1 MMMCAKVL
9 FAVESRNKRLEMK
22 GGKVLGVCWSDVY
35 SECLRLD
42 INYLCLAVS
51 GLTGEIT
58 MWCMDL
64 IYIYTHQTPASEAV
78 EDTSVP
84 LLLSVTLRPAHTDQ
98 ASAQT
103 RPHLSSPSV
112 RGIEVKV
119 LISTTAFY
127 KEVKQT
133 FWADWCRS
141 YYQHQCGTSA
151 VWWDV
156 DWSAWLWQILNN
168 PLSN

>member
-9 FAVESRNKRLEMK
+9 FAVESINKRFEEK
-22 GGKVLGVCWSDVY
+22 GGKVLGDCLSDVY
-35 SECLRLD
+35 SECLGLD

-84 LLLSVTLRPAHTDQ
+84 LLLSVTLRPAHPDQ

-119 LISTTAFY
+119 LISTTAFIQGS
-127 KEVKQT
+127 K
-133 FWADWCRS
+133 ADILGWLVS
-141 YYQHQCGTSA
+141 ELLSTSMWH
-151 VWWDV
+151 VC
-156 DWSAWLWQILNN
+156 SLMRCWLECLALTDIK
-168 PLSN
+168 